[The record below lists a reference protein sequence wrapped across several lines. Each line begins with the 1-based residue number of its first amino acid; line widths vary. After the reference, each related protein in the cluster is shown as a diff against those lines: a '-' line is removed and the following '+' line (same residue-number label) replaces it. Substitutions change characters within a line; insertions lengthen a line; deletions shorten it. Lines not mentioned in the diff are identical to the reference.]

1 MIFFPNN
8 ADRQGRIF
16 RKLSLEA
23 FPLRIA
29 VDQDAIRTECTTE
42 GTESLLVLDSESDS
56 GSELSDGIPERSS
69 QNLDNV
75 YRVIIFLILFSTSIL
90 VTKVLY

>member
-69 QNLDNV
+69 QNLVSTFIYLNFNV
-75 YRVIIFLILFSTSIL
+75 FF
-90 VTKVLY
+90 KVRI